1 MGRAKI
7 IGYGEQAIDHI
18 MAVRQW
24 TREEYLSHEREAFAL
39 WRDRNLIKWKLDLEI
54 VSLNNLR
61 LTKQS
66 L

>member
-18 MAVRQW
+18 MAVRGW
-24 TREEYLSHEREAFAL
+24 TREEYLDHEREAFAL
-39 WRDRNLIKWKLDLEI
+39 WRQRNLTKWNLDLEI